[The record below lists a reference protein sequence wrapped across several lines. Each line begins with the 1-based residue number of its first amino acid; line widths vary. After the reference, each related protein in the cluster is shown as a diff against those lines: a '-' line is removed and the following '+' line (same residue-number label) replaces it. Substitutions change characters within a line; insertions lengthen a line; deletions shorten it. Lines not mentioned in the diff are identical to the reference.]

1 MRIVLLALGLLV
13 PCLSHAQSDELD
25 DPMYGSYRTYQE
37 YERAV
42 DRHAARDYAR
52 QQSEE
57 RLEIEREQLKAQR
70 EMNYELNQMRQDQ
83 YWRDAEDR
91 QEREHRR
98 RLNILP

>member
-1 MRIVLLALGLLV
+1 MRIILLALGLLV
-13 PCLSHAQSDELD
+13 PCLSHAQSDEFD

-42 DRHAARDYAR
+42 DRQADRDYAR
-52 QQSEE
+52 QQANE
-57 RLEIEREQLKAQR
+57 RLELQRRQVEAQEQT
-70 EMNYELNQMRQDQ
+70 NYELHEMRQDQ